1 MDTISPI
8 NKRFFGLRA
17 RMVLSAVTAMALG
30 FGFLM
35 LAATQLTA
43 SFLIERRAKEN
54 LHIVD
59 AFALEAAPLVGGFDA
74 EGIQALLAEQ
84 AYLHTARFLVLSPDG
99 TVWADSLSSLNG
111 LRLAHGEVLDLSA
124 GRATLSQGLHQ
135 AGDTWLGYYAS
146 TIVFDRSTVGIALM
160 SSSLQDVFD
169 QLASIRQALFSYF
182 LLALLL
188 AAALAFWLTQL
199 IIRPINE
206 LNDVMRV
213 AGREG
218 FALRARVRGRDEV
231 AQLSQ
236 SFNAM
241 SERLQNLDQMR
252 NEFISNASHELKT
265 PLSAIKVMAESLLSL
280 ETIDEGHAREFLED
294 INGEVDRLNL
304 IVQDLL
310 TLVRFDGRQLPLQ
323 KEYLSLSE
331 LVFNTVAR
339 LAQLARRAGVEIK
352 LELDEAL
359 YVEGDA
365 LRLSQAIYN
374 LVDNAIKYTKEG
386 GRIWVS
392 LRHEGQNVVFTVRDT
407 GIGIPKAAL
416 SHIFDRFYRV
426 DKARSRATGGTGL
439 GLSIVQNIVRVHD
452 GEILVDSAE
461 DEGTAFTVILP
472 AAQDP
477 EPYDEP
483 DEAGGS
489 QP

>member
-1 MDTISPI
+1 
-8 NKRFFGLRA
+8 
-17 RMVLSAVTAMALG
+17 MVLSAAAAMALG

-59 AFALEAAPLVGGFDA
+59 EFALAAAPLVGGFDA
-74 EGIQALLAEQ
+74 EGIQALLSEQ
-84 AYLHTARFLVLSPDG
+84 AYLHAARFLVLSPDG

-111 LRLAHGEVLDLSA
+111 LRLAHGEILDLKSGQA
-124 GRATLSQGLHQ
+124 NLSQGLHL
-135 AGDTWLGYYAS
+135 AGNSWIGYYAS
-146 TIVFDRSTVGIALM
+146 TIVYDRSTIGIALM
-160 SSSLQDVFD
+160 STSLQDVFD
-169 QLASIRQALFSYF
+169 QLDSIRQTLFSDF

-188 AAALAFWLTQL
+188 AAALAFWLSHL

-206 LNDVMRV
+206 LNDVMRA

-218 FALRARVRGRDEV
+218 FTVRARVRGRDEV

-280 ETIDEGHAREFLED
+280 ETIDDGHAREFLED

-323 KEYLSLSE
+323 KEYLSLGE
-331 LVFNTVAR
+331 LVFNTVSR
-339 LAQLARRAGVEIK
+339 LAQLARRAGVELK

-359 YVEGDA
+359 YIEGDP

-374 LVDNAIKYTKEG
+374 LVDNAIKYTKAG
-386 GRIWVS
+386 GHIWVS
-392 LRHEGQNVVFTVRDT
+392 LRHEGPNVVFSVKDD
-407 GIGIPKAAL
+407 GIGIPRAAL

-439 GLSIVQNIVRVHD
+439 GLSIVQNIIRVHD
-452 GEILVDSAE
+452 GEILVDSIE
-461 DEGTAFTVILP
+461 DKGTTFTVVLP
-472 AAQDP
+472 AAEDP
-477 EPYDEP
+477 APYDDD
-483 DEAGGS
+483 DEAGGN
-489 QP
+489 PA